1 MANNEYVNKVQFGDT
16 TIMDISDTTAESNDV
31 IEGEVFY
38 TKSGARST
46 GTLGDAT
53 QSTHGLMSTTDKI
66 KLDGIDTMLG
76 ATSTTV
82 GATGLVPMPTT
93 ADVNKFLAGDGT
105 WKDGG
110 MPMVILSYGNSTWQ
124 DFINAYNNHVIV
136 YCRASSNSNPA
147 SGSQTRMAFMAYVNN
162 ASNPTNVEFQYYRSM
177 SSHSATAMGD
187 EVYVYKLTNSNGG
200 TWTVTTRKTS
210 IKEIAVASG
219 SKLGVSWSSDKV
231 TLSNTMTADDMPM
244 SSSDSTTAKAAI
256 EAKYTKPSGGIPAT
270 DLAETY
276 ITSHQDIS
284 GKADKAGTILD
295 TTLSRGRLA
304 NSTVGT
310 ASFAFGND
318 VTASAVASHAE
329 GQGTI
334 ASNMFSHA
342 EGYQTTASG
351 LASHAEG
358 NDTTASSLYSH
369 AEGYSTTASQQ
380 AAHAEGSSTI
390 ASELYSHAEGYHTT
404 ASNTAAHAEGTS
416 TIASGDSS
424 HAEGLRNNAS
434 ITITSTTYATGAT
447 GNQSHSEGFNTA
459 AIGQASHAEGL
470 ATAATGSQA
479 HAEGYNTVAS
489 GQYSHAEGYGSLA
502 SSYNTHAEGSGTS
515 ATQSCAHAEGSN
527 SIASNVAAHAE
538 GNGTTASSANAH
550 AEGYQTVASHV
561 EAHAEGYRA
570 VASGPMSHAEGSDS
584 TASGPMS
591 HAEGSDSIAYGSMSH
606 AQNYYTI
613 ANGQSSTAAGKF
625 NVPDSYDSW
634 TEWVTETSYSVGDK
648 VKVTTTSDNVTTVKG
663 YVCKTANNSSTFTTS
678 EWTAVPEMNY
688 AEIIGNGTADDARS
702 NARALDWDGNEYL
715 QGNIYVGCNADST
728 GGTKLLPGT
737 QPFTVTLD
745 TVTNTSGS
753 YTHTTQNS
761 SITATMKPIQ
771 IECSNPDAFGDNIT
785 ITTSAGEITLTCNE
799 VTGTSDV
806 TVTLMQQVAE
816 AFRPL
821 ETTSTEFDILAGRIG
836 TLSSLATTE
845 QNTIVGAI
853 NEINEKTTFSS
864 GSVTANGVTAYY
876 YKWGRIVSI
885 HISGSLSAD
894 KDANTTILTIPQG
907 YRPNRE
913 YEFSAWNASWSNGHK
928 PVYINASG
936 LFCGKTA
943 LAAGGLYGSCTY
955 ICSE

>member
-53 QSTHGLMSTTDKI
+53 QNTHGLMSTTDKI

-82 GATGLVPMPTT
+82 GATGLVPTPTT

-110 MPMVILSYGNSTWQ
+110 MPMVILSYGHSTWQ
-124 DFINAYNNHVIV
+124 EFINAYNNHVIV

-147 SGSQTRMAFMAYVNN
+147 SGSQTRMAFMAYVND
-162 ASNPTNVEFQYYRSM
+162 ATSPSNVEFQYYRSM
-177 SSHSATAMGD
+177 SSHNATTMGD

-200 TWTVTTRKTS
+200 TWTVTTRKAS

-284 GKADKAGTILD
+284 GKADKADTIFD

-304 NSTVGT
+304 NSTVGI

-329 GQGTI
+329 GQGTT

-358 NDTTASSLYSH
+358 NDTTASNLYSH

-380 AAHAEGSSTI
+380 AAHAEGSTTT
-390 ASELYSHAEGYHTT
+390 ASANYSHAEGYQTI
-404 ASNTAAHAEGTS
+404 ASNTASHAEGTG
-416 TIASGDSS
+416 TIASGEES
-424 HAEGLRNNAS
+424 HAEGYRSSSS
-434 ITITSTTYATGAT
+434 ITITSTTYATGAI
-447 GNQSHSEGFNTA
+447 GNQSHSEGFDTA
-459 AIGQASHAEGL
+459 AIGQASHAEGYE
-470 ATAATGSQA
+470 TTATGSEA
-479 HAEGYNTVAS
+479 HAEGHNTVAS
-489 GQYSHAEGYGSLA
+489 GQRSHAEGNNTRA
-502 SSYNTHAEGSGTS
+502 SSYNSHAEGASTVASGDGTHAEGSNTV
-515 ATQSCAHAEGSN
+515 
-527 SIASNVAAHAE
+527 ASSMNAHAE
-538 GNGTTASSANAH
+538 GNSTTAS
-550 AEGYQTVASHV
+550 GVI
-561 EAHAEGYRA
+561 
-570 VASGPMSHAEGSDS
+570 SHAEGINS
-584 TASGPMS
+584 TASGPVS
-591 HAEGSDSIAYGSMSH
+591 HAEGNNSIAFGGAAH

-613 ANGQSSTAAGKF
+613 ANGSYSTAAGKF

-634 TEWVTETSYSVGDK
+634 TEWVAETSYSVGDK
-648 VKVTTTSDNVTTVKG
+648 VKVTTTSNNVTTVKG

-678 EWTAVPEMNY
+678 EWTQVPEMNY

-728 GGTKLLPGT
+728 GGTKLSAN
-737 QPFTVTLD
+737 V
-745 TVTNTSGS
+745 
-753 YTHTTQNS
+753 HT
-761 SITATMKPIQ
+761 
-771 IECSNPDAFGDNIT
+771 EYNIT
-785 ITTSAGEITLTCNE
+785 IATTDWTLSNNVYTYTWINAVVTPTCLIEVNFITAPSSVLTAALDGEK
-799 VTGTSDV
+799 VTGGY
-806 TVTLMQQVAE
+806 Q
-816 AFRPL
+816 F
-821 ETTSTEFDILAGRIG
+821 TTN
-836 TLSSLATTE
+836 SLP
-845 QNTIVGAI
+845 
-853 NEINEKTTFSS
+853 
-864 GSVTANGVTAYY
+864 
-876 YKWGRIVSI
+876 
-885 HISGSLSAD
+885 SGSLELKLIIVD
-894 KDANTTILTIPQG
+894 KNSEEIVSTATINTVIDALYPIG
-907 YRPNRE
+907 
-913 YEFSAWNASWSNGHK
+913 S
-928 PVYINASG
+928 VYISFNSSMPSYLITNRTWEAITGDYVLKTTTTETGGTYNSVGATGSHTLTVNEIPSHSHNFKYSANIAQAGGSDTNYRVIRTGADVSG
-936 LFCGKTA
+936 LTNRAVTSTG
-943 LAAGGLYGSCTY
+943 GGLGHTHTAGMPANVAIYMWKRTA
-955 ICSE
+955 